1 VKVMQRMIMR
11 FLPGKMAE
19 GTKLLEEDLALINKK
34 YGPFPPV
41 RKYTP
46 WLGGGNAMHTIIVEV
61 EWDSL
66 AKMSELFEKAM
77 ADPELM
83 KRMPQWEAVAESE
96 EEELYMVMPY

>member
-1 VKVMQRMIMR
+1 MIMR

-66 AKMSELFEKAM
+66 AKMSELFEKKWR
-77 ADPELM
+77 DSHSFTRRFFR
-83 KRMPQWEAVAESE
+83 KR
-96 EEELYMVMPY
+96 